1 MMMNSSFMHPHF
13 LWLLL
18 VLPIAWF
25 WHYFIKN
32 QQEVAI
38 KISTTE
44 GLSTKKSLLIQVR
57 PFLFVLKLLAL
68 GFIIIA
74 LARPRNTQKSSFTDN
89 TSGIDIVI
97 ATDVSGS
104 MLATDFKPNRLEAI
118 KEVAYNFI
126 QKRVNDRIG
135 LVVYAGESYT
145 RTPVTSDKTMLLN
158 SLKEVQYNGMVLQ
171 DGTAIGIGLGTAI
184 NRLKDSKTKSKIIIL
199 LTDGVN
205 NLGSLDPISAAEIA
219 KAYNI
224 KVYTVGVGTN
234 GMANFPV
241 AKDANGNIVFQPQKV
256 EIDEK
261 LMQEIATI
269 TNGKYFRATNNKKLE
284 AIYDE
289 IDRLEKS
296 KITENRF
303 MMFDEQFRPWL
314 LIGLFLLALE
324 MILSRTLFKSFI

>member
-1 MMMNSSFMHPHF
+1 MNSSFMHPHF

-171 DGTAIGIGLGTAI
+171 DGPAIGIGLGTAI

>member
-1 MMMNSSFMHPHF
+1 MNSAFMHPHF

-18 VLPIAWF
+18 VIPIAVF
-25 WHYFIKN
+25 WHYTTIK
-32 QQEVAI
+32 QQHPAI

-44 GLSTKKSLLIQVR
+44 GFSIPKSWVMKCR
-57 PFLFVLKLLAL
+57 PFLFLLKIVAL
-68 GFIIIA
+68 GFVIIA
-74 LARPRNTQKSSFTDN
+74 LARPRNTQKSSYTDSKN
-89 TSGIDIVI
+89 GIDIVI

-118 KEVAYNFI
+118 KKVAESFI
-126 QKRVNDRIG
+126 QKRTNDRIG

-145 RTPVTSDKTMLLN
+145 KTPVTSDKTMLL
-158 SLKEVQYNGMVLQ
+158 SALREVQYNGLVLQ

-184 NRLKDSKTKSKIIIL
+184 NRIKNSKAKSKIIIL

-205 NLGSLDPISAAEIA
+205 NVGSLDPISAAEIA
-219 KAYNI
+219 KDYGI

-241 AKDANGNIVFQPQKV
+241 AKDSNGNIVFQPQKV

-261 LMQEIATI
+261 ILQEIAAI
-269 TNGKYFRATNNKKLE
+269 TKGKYFRATDNNKLE

-289 IDRLEKS
+289 IDGLEKS
-296 KITENRF
+296 KITENRL
-303 MMFDEQFRPWL
+303 MLFDEQFRTWL
-314 LIGLFLLALE
+314 LIGLFVLVLE
-324 MILSRTLFKSFI
+324 MLLSRTLFKSFI

>member
-1 MMMNSSFMHPHF
+1 MNSSFMHPHF

-18 VLPIAWF
+18 VIPIALF

-32 QQEVAI
+32 QQEVAL
-38 KISTTE
+38 KMSTTE
-44 GLSTKKSLLIQVR
+44 GLSRQKTLLIKLR
-57 PFLFVLKLLAL
+57 PFLYVLKLLAL

-74 LARPRNTQKSSFTDN
+74 LARPRNTQKSSYTDN

-118 KEVAYNFI
+118 KEVAYTFI
-126 QKRVNDRIG
+126 QKRTNDRIG

-145 RTPVTSDKTMLLN
+145 RTPVTSDKAMLLN

-171 DGTAIGIGLGTAI
+171 DGTAIGIGLATAI

-219 KAYNI
+219 KSYGI
-224 KVYTVGVGTN
+224 KVYTVGVGSN

-261 LMQEIATI
+261 LMQEIAAT
-269 TNGKYFRATNNKKLE
+269 TNGKYFRATDNKKLE

-314 LIGLFLLALE
+314 LMGLFLLALE
-324 MILSRTLFKSFI
+324 MILSRTIFKSFI

>member
-1 MMMNSSFMHPHF
+1 MMNSSFMHPHF

-18 VLPIAWF
+18 VLPIALF

-32 QQEVAI
+32 QQDVAL
-38 KISTTE
+38 KMSTTE
-44 GLSTKKSLLIQVR
+44 GLSTKKTLLIQLR
-57 PFLFVLKLLAL
+57 PFLYVLKLLAL

-74 LARPRNTQKSSFTDN
+74 LARPRNTQKSSYTDN

-118 KEVAYNFI
+118 KEVAHSFI

-145 RTPVTSDKTMLLN
+145 RTPVTSDKAMLLN

-171 DGTAIGIGLGTAI
+171 DGTAIGIGLATAI

-219 KAYNI
+219 KAYGI

-241 AKDANGNIVFQPQKV
+241 AKDTNGNIVFQPQKV

-261 LMQEIATI
+261 LMQEIATT
-269 TNGKYFRATNNKKLE
+269 TNGKYFRATDNKKLE

-314 LIGLFLLALE
+314 LMGLFLLVLE
-324 MILSRTLFKSFI
+324 MILSRTIFKSFI

>member
-1 MMMNSSFMHPHF
+1 MNSSFMHPHF

-18 VLPIAWF
+18 VLPVVLY

-32 QQEVAI
+32 QQEVAL
-38 KISTTE
+38 KMSTIE
-44 GLSTKKSLLIQVR
+44 GLSTKKSLLIKLR
-57 PFLFVLKLLAL
+57 PFLYILKLLAL

-74 LARPRNTQKSSFTDN
+74 LARPRNTQKSSYTDN

-126 QKRVNDRIG
+126 QKRTNDRMG

-145 RTPVTSDKTMLLN
+145 RTPVTSDKAMLLN

-171 DGTAIGIGLGTAI
+171 DGTAIGIGLATSI

-219 KAYNI
+219 KTYGI

-269 TNGKYFRATNNKKLE
+269 TKGKYFRATDNKKLE

>member
-1 MMMNSSFMHPHF
+1 MNSSFMHPHF

-18 VLPIAWF
+18 VIPIALF

-32 QQEVAI
+32 QQDVAL
-38 KISTTE
+38 KMSTTE
-44 GLSTKKSLLIQVR
+44 GLSTKKSLLIQLR
-57 PFLFVLKLLAL
+57 PFLYVLKLLAL

-74 LARPRNTQKSSFTDN
+74 LARPRNTQKSSYTDN

-118 KEVAYNFI
+118 KEVAHTFI

-145 RTPVTSDKTMLLN
+145 RTPVTSDKAMLLN

-171 DGTAIGIGLGTAI
+171 DGTAIGIGLATAI

-205 NLGSLDPISAAEIA
+205 NVGSLDPISAAEIA
-219 KAYNI
+219 KEYGI

-241 AKDANGNIVFQPQKV
+241 AKDTNGNIVFQPQKV

-261 LMQEIATI
+261 LMQEIATT
-269 TNGKYFRATNNKKLE
+269 TNGKYFRATDNKKLE

>member
-1 MMMNSSFMHPHF
+1 MNSSFMHPHF

-18 VLPIAWF
+18 VIPIALF

-32 QQEVAI
+32 QQEVAL
-38 KISTTE
+38 KMSTTE
-44 GLSTKKSLLIQVR
+44 GLSKQKTLLIKLR

-74 LARPRNTQKSSFTDN
+74 LARPRNTQKSSYTDN

-118 KEVAYNFI
+118 KEVAYSFI

-145 RTPVTSDKTMLLN
+145 RTPVTSDKAMLLN

-171 DGTAIGIGLGTAI
+171 DGTAIGIGLATAI

-219 KAYNI
+219 KAYGI

-241 AKDANGNIVFQPQKV
+241 AKDANGNIIFQPQKV

-261 LMQEIATI
+261 LMQEIADA
-269 TNGKYFRATNNKKLE
+269 TNGKYFRATDNKKLE

-314 LIGLFLLALE
+314 LMGLFLLALE
-324 MILSRTLFKSFI
+324 MILGRTIFKSFI

>member
-1 MMMNSSFMHPHF
+1 MNSSFMHPHF

-18 VLPIAWF
+18 VIPIALF

-32 QQEVAI
+32 QQDVAL
-38 KISTTE
+38 KMSTTE
-44 GLSTKKSLLIQVR
+44 GLSTKKSLLIQLR
-57 PFLFVLKLLAL
+57 PFLYVLKLLAL

-74 LARPRNTQKSSFTDN
+74 LARPRNTQKSSYTDN

-118 KEVAYNFI
+118 KEVAHSFI
-126 QKRVNDRIG
+126 QKRTNDRIG

-145 RTPVTSDKTMLLN
+145 RTPVTSDKAMLLN
-158 SLKEVQYNGMVLQ
+158 SLKEVQYNGLVLQ
-171 DGTAIGIGLGTAI
+171 DGTAIGIGLATAI

-205 NLGSLDPISAAEIA
+205 NVGSLDPISAAEIA
-219 KAYNI
+219 KAYGI

-241 AKDANGNIVFQPQKV
+241 AKDANGTIVFQPQKV

-261 LMQEIATI
+261 LMQEIATT
-269 TNGKYFRATNNKKLE
+269 TNGKYFRATDNKKLE

-314 LIGLFLLALE
+314 LIGLFLLVLE
-324 MILSRTLFKSFI
+324 MIVSRTIFKSFI

>member
-1 MMMNSSFMHPHF
+1 MNSSFMYPHF

-18 VLPIAWF
+18 VIPIALF

-32 QQEVAI
+32 QQDVAL
-38 KISTTE
+38 KMSTTE
-44 GLSTKKSLLIQVR
+44 GLSRQKTLLIKLR
-57 PFLFVLKLLAL
+57 PFLYVLKLLAL

-74 LARPRNTQKSSFTDN
+74 LARPRNTQKSSYTDN

-118 KEVAYNFI
+118 KEVAHTFI

-145 RTPVTSDKTMLLN
+145 RTPVTSDKAMLLN

-171 DGTAIGIGLGTAI
+171 DGTAIGIGLATAI

-205 NLGSLDPISAAEIA
+205 NVGSLDPISAAEIA
-219 KAYNI
+219 KEYGI

-261 LMQEIATI
+261 LMQEIATK
-269 TNGKYFRATNNKKLE
+269 TNGKYFRATDNKKLE

-324 MILSRTLFKSFI
+324 MILSGTLFKSFI

>member
-1 MMMNSSFMHPHF
+1 MNSSFMHPHF
-13 LWLLL
+13 LWLLW
-18 VLPIAWF
+18 VIPIALF
-25 WHYFIKN
+25 WHYFIKD
-32 QQEVAI
+32 QQDVAI
-38 KISTTE
+38 KMSTTE
-44 GLSTKKSLLIQVR
+44 GLSTKKTLLIKLR
-57 PFLFVLKLLAL
+57 PFLYVLKLLAL

-74 LARPRNTQKSSFTDN
+74 LARPRNTQKSSYTDN

-118 KEVAYNFI
+118 KEVAESFI

-145 RTPVTSDKTMLLN
+145 RTPVTSDKAMLLK

-219 KAYNI
+219 KAYGI

-261 LMQEIATI
+261 LMQEIAAT
-269 TNGKYFRATNNKKLE
+269 TNGKYFRATDNKKLE

-314 LIGLFLLALE
+314 LMGLFLLALE
-324 MILSRTLFKSFI
+324 MILSRTIFKSFI

>member
-1 MMMNSSFMHPHF
+1 MHPHF

-18 VLPIAWF
+18 VIPIALY

-32 QQEVAI
+32 QQEVVL
-38 KISTTE
+38 KMSTIE

-57 PFLFVLKLLAL
+57 PFLYVLKLLAL

-74 LARPRNTQKSSFTDN
+74 LARPRNTQKSSYTDN

-126 QKRVNDRIG
+126 QKRTNDRMG

-145 RTPVTSDKTMLLN
+145 RTPVTSDKAMLLN

-171 DGTAIGIGLGTAI
+171 DGTAIGIGLATAI

-205 NLGSLDPISAAEIA
+205 NVGSLDPISAAEIA
-219 KAYNI
+219 KSYGI

-269 TNGKYFRATNNKKLE
+269 TNGKYFRATDNKKLE

>member
-1 MMMNSSFMHPHF
+1 MSSSFMHPHF

-18 VLPIAWF
+18 VLPVALY
-25 WHYFIKN
+25 WHYFIQN

-38 KISTTE
+38 KMSTTE
-44 GLSTKKSLLIQVR
+44 GLSTKTSLLIQVR

-74 LARPRNTQKSSFTDN
+74 LARPRNTQKSSYTDN

-126 QKRVNDRIG
+126 QKRTNDRIG

-145 RTPVTSDKTMLLN
+145 RTPVTSDKAMLLN

-171 DGTAIGIGLGTAI
+171 DGTAIGIGLATAI

-219 KAYNI
+219 KTYGI

-261 LMQEIATI
+261 ILQEIAAT
-269 TNGKYFRATNNKKLE
+269 TNGKYFRATDNKKLE

-314 LIGLFLLALE
+314 LIGLFVLALE

>member
-1 MMMNSSFMHPHF
+1 MNSSFMHPHF

-18 VLPIAWF
+18 VIPIALF

-32 QQEVAI
+32 QQDVAL
-38 KISTTE
+38 KMSTTE
-44 GLSTKKSLLIQVR
+44 GLSRQKTVLIKLR
-57 PFLFVLKLLAL
+57 PFLYLLKLLAL
-68 GFIIIA
+68 VFIIIA
-74 LARPRNTQKSSFTDN
+74 LARPRNTQKSSYTDN

-118 KEVAYNFI
+118 KEVAYSFI
-126 QKRVNDRIG
+126 QKRTNDRIG

-171 DGTAIGIGLGTAI
+171 DGTAIGIGLATAI

-219 KAYNI
+219 KSYGI

-261 LMQEIATI
+261 LMQEIAAT
-269 TNGKYFRATNNKKLE
+269 TNGKYFRATDNKKLE

-324 MILSRTLFKSFI
+324 MILSRTIFKSFI

>member
-1 MMMNSSFMHPHF
+1 MHPHF

-18 VLPIAWF
+18 VLPIAF
-25 WHYFIKN
+25 YWHYFIKN
-32 QQEVAI
+32 QQDVAL
-38 KISTTE
+38 KMSTTE
-44 GLSTKKSLLIQVR
+44 GLSTQKTLLIKLR
-57 PFLFVLKLLAL
+57 PFLYVLKLLAL

-74 LARPRNTQKSSFTDN
+74 LARPRNTQKSSYTDN

-145 RTPVTSDKTMLLN
+145 RTPVTSDKGMLLN

-171 DGTAIGIGLGTAI
+171 DGTAIGIGLATAI

-261 LMQEIATI
+261 ILQEIATT
-269 TNGKYFRATNNKKLE
+269 TNGKYFRATDNKKLE

-314 LIGLFLLALE
+314 LIGLFFLALE
-324 MILSRTLFKSFI
+324 MILSRTIFKSFI

>member
-1 MMMNSSFMHPHF
+1 MNSSFMHPHF
-13 LWLLL
+13 LWFLL
-18 VLPIAWF
+18 VLPIALF

-32 QQEVAI
+32 QKDVAL
-38 KISTTE
+38 KMSTTE
-44 GLSTKKSLLIQVR
+44 GLSTKKTLLIKFR
-57 PFLFVLKLLAL
+57 PFLYVLKLLAL

-74 LARPRNTQKSSFTDN
+74 LARPRNTEKSSYTDN

-97 ATDVSGS
+97 TTDVSGS

-158 SLKEVQYNGMVLQ
+158 SLQEVQYNGMVLQ

-219 KAYNI
+219 KAYGI

-261 LMQEIATI
+261 ILQEIAAT
-269 TNGKYFRATNNKKLE
+269 TNGKYFRATDNKKLE
-284 AIYDE
+284 AIYNE

>member
-1 MMMNSSFMHPHF
+1 MNSSFMHPHF

-18 VLPIAWF
+18 VIPIALF

-32 QQEVAI
+32 QQDVAL
-38 KISTTE
+38 KMSTTE
-44 GLSTKKSLLIQVR
+44 GLSTKKTLLIKLR

-74 LARPRNTQKSSFTDN
+74 LARPRNTQKSSYTDN

-118 KEVAYNFI
+118 KEVAHSFI
-126 QKRVNDRIG
+126 QKRTNDRIG

-145 RTPVTSDKTMLLN
+145 RTPVTSDKAMLLN
-158 SLKEVQYNGMVLQ
+158 SLKEVQYNGLVLQ
-171 DGTAIGIGLGTAI
+171 DGTAIGIGLATAI

-205 NLGSLDPISAAEIA
+205 NVGSLDPISAAEIA
-219 KAYNI
+219 KAYGI

-241 AKDANGNIVFQPQKV
+241 AKDTNGNIVFQPQKV

-261 LMQEIATI
+261 LMQEIATT
-269 TNGKYFRATNNKKLE
+269 TNGKYFRATDNKKLE

-314 LIGLFLLALE
+314 LIGLFLLVLE
-324 MILSRTLFKSFI
+324 MIVSRTLFKSFI

>member
-1 MMMNSSFMHPHF
+1 MNSSFMHPHF

-18 VLPIAWF
+18 VIPIALF

-32 QQEVAI
+32 QQDVAL
-38 KISTTE
+38 KMSTTE
-44 GLSTKKSLLIQVR
+44 GLSRQKTLLIKLR
-57 PFLFVLKLLAL
+57 PFLYVLKLLAL

-74 LARPRNTQKSSFTDN
+74 LARPRNTQKSSYTDN

-118 KEVAYNFI
+118 KEVAHTFI

-145 RTPVTSDKTMLLN
+145 RTPVTSDKAMLLN

-171 DGTAIGIGLGTAI
+171 DGTAIGIGLATAI

-205 NLGSLDPISAAEIA
+205 NVGSLDPISAAEIA
-219 KAYNI
+219 KEYGI

-269 TNGKYFRATNNKKLE
+269 TNGKYFRATDNKKLE

>member
-1 MMMNSSFMHPHF
+1 MNSAFMHPHF

-18 VLPIAWF
+18 VIPIAVF
-25 WHYFIKN
+25 WQYKIAKR
-32 QQEVAI
+32 QQPAI
-38 KISTTE
+38 KISSTV
-44 GLSTKKSLLIQVR
+44 GLSIKKSWIIKCR
-57 PFLFVLKLLAL
+57 TFLFWLKIMAL
-68 GFIIIA
+68 GFVIIA
-74 LARPRNTQKSSFTDN
+74 LARPRNTQKSSFTASKN
-89 TSGIDIVI
+89 GIDIVI

-118 KEVAYNFI
+118 KKVAETFI
-126 QKRVNDRIG
+126 QKRTNDRIG

-145 RTPVTSDKTMLLN
+145 KTPVTSDKIMLLN
-158 SLKEVQYNGMVLQ
+158 ALREVQYNGLVLQ

-184 NRLKDSKTKSKIIIL
+184 NRIKNSKAKSKIIIL

-205 NLGSLDPISAAEIA
+205 NVGSLDPVSAAEIA
-219 KAYNI
+219 KDFGI

-241 AKDANGNIVFQPQKV
+241 AKDSNGNIIFQPQKV

-261 LMQEIATI
+261 ILQEIASI
-269 TNGKYFRATNNKKLE
+269 TKGKYFRATDNTKLQ

-289 IDRLEKS
+289 IDGLEKS
-296 KITENRF
+296 KITENQLLL
-303 MMFDEQFRPWL
+303 FDEQFRVWL
-314 LIGLFLLALE
+314 LIGLFFLVLE

>member
-1 MMMNSSFMHPHF
+1 MNSSFMHPHF

-18 VLPIAWF
+18 VLPIALF

-32 QQEVAI
+32 QQEVAL
-38 KISTTE
+38 KMSTIE
-44 GLSTKKSLLIQVR
+44 GLSTKKSLLIKLR
-57 PFLFVLKLLAL
+57 PFLYVLKLLAL

-74 LARPRNTQKSSFTDN
+74 LARPRNTQKSSYTDN

-126 QKRVNDRIG
+126 QKRTNDRMG

-171 DGTAIGIGLGTAI
+171 DGTAIGIGLATAI

-205 NLGSLDPISAAEIA
+205 NVGSLDPISAAEIA
-219 KAYNI
+219 KSYGI

-269 TNGKYFRATNNKKLE
+269 TNGKYFRATDNKKLE

>member
-1 MMMNSSFMHPHF
+1 MNSSFMHPHF

-18 VLPIAWF
+18 VLPVALY

-32 QQEVAI
+32 QQEVAL
-38 KISTTE
+38 KMSTIE
-44 GLSTKKSLLIQVR
+44 GLSTKKSLLIQLR
-57 PFLFVLKLLAL
+57 PFLYVLKLLAL

-74 LARPRNTQKSSFTDN
+74 LARPRNTQKSSYTDN

-118 KEVAYNFI
+118 KEVAHSFI

-145 RTPVTSDKTMLLN
+145 RTPVTSDKAMLLN

-171 DGTAIGIGLGTAI
+171 DGTAIGIGLATAI

-219 KAYNI
+219 KAYGI

-241 AKDANGNIVFQPQKV
+241 AKDTNGNIVFQPQKV

-261 LMQEIATI
+261 LMQEIATT
-269 TNGKYFRATNNKKLE
+269 TNGKYFRATDNKKLE

-314 LIGLFLLALE
+314 LMGLFLLVLE
-324 MILSRTLFKSFI
+324 MILSRTIFKSFI

>member
-1 MMMNSSFMHPHF
+1 MNSSFMHPHF

-18 VLPIAWF
+18 VIPIALF

-32 QQEVAI
+32 QQEVAL
-38 KISTTE
+38 KMSTIE
-44 GLSTKKSLLIQVR
+44 GLSSKKSLLIKLR
-57 PFLFVLKLLAL
+57 PFLYVLKLLAL

-74 LARPRNTQKSSFTDN
+74 LARPRNTQKSSYTNN

-126 QKRVNDRIG
+126 QKRTNDRMG

-171 DGTAIGIGLGTAI
+171 DGTAIGIGLATAI

-205 NLGSLDPISAAEIA
+205 NVGSLDPISAAEIA
-219 KAYNI
+219 KSYGI

-241 AKDANGNIVFQPQKV
+241 AKDANGNIIFQPQKV

-269 TNGKYFRATNNKKLE
+269 TNGKYFRATDNKKLE

>member
-1 MMMNSSFMHPHF
+1 MNSSFMHSHF

-18 VLPIAWF
+18 VIPIALF
-25 WHYFIKN
+25 WQYRVKN
-32 QQEVAI
+32 QQEVAL
-38 KISTTE
+38 KMSTTE
-44 GLSTKKSLLIQVR
+44 GLSTQKTWLLKLR
-57 PFLFVLKLLAL
+57 PFLYVLKLLAL
-68 GFIIIA
+68 CFIIIA
-74 LARPRNTQKSSFTDN
+74 LARPRNTQKSNYTDS

-118 KEVAYNFI
+118 KKVAETFV

-145 RTPVTSDKTMLLN
+145 RTPVTSDKAMLLN
-158 SLKEVQYNGMVLQ
+158 SLREVQYNGMVLQ
-171 DGTAIGIGLGTAI
+171 DGTAIGIGLATAI
-184 NRLKDSKTKSKIIIL
+184 NRLKDSTTKTKIIIL

-219 KAYNI
+219 KAYGI

-241 AKDANGNIVFQPQKV
+241 AKDANGTIVFQPQKV

-261 LMQEIATI
+261 LMNEIATI
-269 TNGKYFRATNNKKLE
+269 TNGKYFRATDNQKLE
-284 AIYDE
+284 VIYEE

-296 KITENRF
+296 KITENKF
-303 MMFDEQFRPWL
+303 MMFDEQFRSWL
-314 LIGLFLLALE
+314 LIGLFLLVLE
-324 MILSRTLFKSFI
+324 MIVSRTLFKSFI

>member
-1 MMMNSSFMHPHF
+1 MSSSFMHPHF

-18 VLPIAWF
+18 IIPIALF
-25 WHYFIKN
+25 WHFYIKN
-32 QQEVAI
+32 QQEVAL
-38 KISTTE
+38 KMSTTE
-44 GLSTKKSLLIQVR
+44 GLSAHKSWLIKVR
-57 PFLFVLKLLAL
+57 PYLFLLKLVAIS
-68 GFIIIA
+68 FVIVA
-74 LARPRNTQKSSFTDN
+74 LARPRNTQKSNYTDSTN
-89 TSGIDIVI
+89 GIDIVI

-118 KEVAYNFI
+118 KQVAQTFI

-145 RTPVTSDKTMLLN
+145 RVPVTSDKNMLLN

-219 KAYNI
+219 KTYGI

-234 GMANFPV
+234 GTANFPV
-241 AKDANGNIVFQPQKV
+241 SKDADGNIIFQPQKV
-256 EIDEK
+256 EIDES
-261 LMQEIATI
+261 LMQNIAQI
-269 TNGKYFRATNNKKLE
+269 TNGKYFRATDNKKLE
-284 AIYDE
+284 DIYNE
-289 IDRLEKS
+289 IDQLEKS

-324 MILSRTLFKSFI
+324 MILSRTIFKSFI

>member
-1 MMMNSSFMHPHF
+1 MNSSFMHPHF

-18 VLPIAWF
+18 VFPVALY

-32 QQEVAI
+32 QQDVAL
-38 KISTTE
+38 KMSTIE
-44 GLSTKKSLLIQVR
+44 GLSTKKSLLIKLR
-57 PFLFVLKLLAL
+57 PFLYILKLLAL

-74 LARPRNTQKSSFTDN
+74 LARPRNTQKSSYTDN

-118 KEVAYNFI
+118 KEVAHSFI

-145 RTPVTSDKTMLLN
+145 RTPVTSDKAMLLN

-171 DGTAIGIGLGTAI
+171 DGTAIGIGLATAI
-184 NRLKDSKTKSKIIIL
+184 NRLKDSKTNSKIIIL

-219 KAYNI
+219 KAYGI

-241 AKDANGNIVFQPQKV
+241 AKDTNGNIVFQPQKV

-261 LMQEIATI
+261 LMQEIATT
-269 TNGKYFRATNNKKLE
+269 TNGKYFRATDNKKLE

-314 LIGLFLLALE
+314 LMGLFLLVLE
-324 MILSRTLFKSFI
+324 MILSRTIFKSFI

>member
-1 MMMNSSFMHPHF
+1 MNSAFMHPHF

-18 VLPIAWF
+18 IIPIAVF
-25 WHYFIKN
+25 WHFVTIK
-32 QQEVAI
+32 QQHPAI

-44 GLSTKKSLLIQVR
+44 GFSAPKSWVMKCR
-57 PFLFVLKLLAL
+57 PFLFLLKVVVL
-68 GFIIIA
+68 GFVIIA
-74 LARPRNTQKSSFTDN
+74 LARPRNTQKSSYTDSKN
-89 TSGIDIVI
+89 GIEIVI

-118 KEVAYNFI
+118 KKVAESFI
-126 QKRVNDRIG
+126 QKRINDRIG

-145 RTPVTSDKTMLLN
+145 KTPVTSDKTMLL
-158 SLKEVQYNGMVLQ
+158 SALREVQYNGLVLQ

-184 NRLKDSKTKSKIIIL
+184 NRIKNSKAKSKIIIL

-205 NLGSLDPISAAEIA
+205 NVGSLDPISAAEIA
-219 KAYNI
+219 KDYGI

-241 AKDANGNIVFQPQKV
+241 AKDSNGNIVFQPQKV

-261 LMQEIATI
+261 ILQEIAAI
-269 TNGKYFRATNNKKLE
+269 TKGKYFRATDNNKLE

-289 IDRLEKS
+289 IDGLEKS
-296 KITENRF
+296 KISENRL
-303 MMFDEQFRPWL
+303 MLFDEQFRSWL
-314 LIGLFLLALE
+314 LIGLFVLILE

>member
-1 MMMNSSFMHPHF
+1 MNSSFMHPHF

-104 MLATDFKPNRLEAI
+104 MLATDFKPNRLESI
-118 KEVAYNFI
+118 KELAYNFI

>member
-1 MMMNSSFMHPHF
+1 MHPHF

-18 VLPIAWF
+18 VLPIALF

-32 QQEVAI
+32 QQEVAL
-38 KISTTE
+38 KMSTIE
-44 GLSTKKSLLIQVR
+44 GLSTKKSLLIKLR
-57 PFLFVLKLLAL
+57 PFLYVLKLLAL

-74 LARPRNTQKSSFTDN
+74 LARPRNTQKSSYTDN

-126 QKRVNDRIG
+126 QKRTNDRMG

-171 DGTAIGIGLGTAI
+171 DGTAIGIGLATAI

-219 KAYNI
+219 KTYGI

-269 TNGKYFRATNNKKLE
+269 TNGKYFRATDNKKLE

>member
-1 MMMNSSFMHPHF
+1 MNSSFMHPHF

-18 VLPIAWF
+18 VIPIALF

-32 QQEVAI
+32 QQDVAL
-38 KISTTE
+38 KMSTTE
-44 GLSTKKSLLIQVR
+44 GLSKQKTLLIKLR
-57 PFLFVLKLLAL
+57 PYLFVLKLLAL
-68 GFIIIA
+68 GFIIVA
-74 LARPRNTQKSSFTDN
+74 LARPRNTQKSSYTDN
-89 TSGIDIVI
+89 TSGIDIII
-97 ATDVSGS
+97 APDVSGS

-118 KEVAYNFI
+118 KEVAHNFI

-145 RTPVTSDKTMLLN
+145 RTPITSDKAMLLN

-171 DGTAIGIGLGTAI
+171 DGTAIGIGLATAI
-184 NRLKDSKTKSKIIIL
+184 NRIKDSKTKSKIIIL

-205 NLGSLDPISAAEIA
+205 NVGSLDPISAAEIA
-219 KAYNI
+219 KSYGI

-234 GMANFPV
+234 GTANFPV
-241 AKDANGNIVFQPQKV
+241 SKDANGNIIFEPQKV

-261 LMQEIATI
+261 LMQDIAAI
-269 TNGKYFRATNNKKLE
+269 TGGKYFRATDNKKLE

-324 MILSRTLFKSFI
+324 MILSRTIFKSFI

>member
-1 MMMNSSFMHPHF
+1 MMNSSFMHPHF

-18 VLPIAWF
+18 VIPIALF

-32 QQEVAI
+32 QQDVAL
-38 KISTTE
+38 KMSTTE
-44 GLSTKKSLLIQVR
+44 GLSRQKTLLIKLR
-57 PFLFVLKLLAL
+57 PFLYVLKLLAL

-74 LARPRNTQKSSFTDN
+74 LARPRNTQKSSYTDN

-118 KEVAYNFI
+118 KEVAHTFI

-145 RTPVTSDKTMLLN
+145 RTPVTSDKAMLLN

-171 DGTAIGIGLGTAI
+171 DGTAIGIGLATAI

-205 NLGSLDPISAAEIA
+205 NVGSLDPISAAEIA
-219 KAYNI
+219 KEYGI

-261 LMQEIATI
+261 LMQEIATK
-269 TNGKYFRATNNKKLE
+269 TNGKYFRATDNKKLE

>member
-1 MMMNSSFMHPHF
+1 MNSAFMHPHF

-18 VLPIAWF
+18 VIPIAVF
-25 WHYFIKN
+25 WHYITIK
-32 QQEVAI
+32 QQHPAL

-44 GLSTKKSLLIQVR
+44 GFSIPKSWVMKCR
-57 PFLFVLKLLAL
+57 PFLFLLKIVAL
-68 GFIIIA
+68 GFVIIA
-74 LARPRNTQKSSFTDN
+74 LARPRNTQKSSYTDSKN
-89 TSGIDIVI
+89 GIDIII

-118 KEVAYNFI
+118 KKVAETFI
-126 QKRVNDRIG
+126 KKRTNDRIG

-145 RTPVTSDKTMLLN
+145 RTPVTSDKTMLLQ
-158 SLKEVQYNGMVLQ
+158 SLKEVQYNGLILQ

-184 NRLKDSKTKSKIIIL
+184 NRIKNSKAKSKIIIL

-205 NLGSLDPISAAEIA
+205 NVGSLDPISAAEIA
-219 KAYNI
+219 KDYGI

-241 AKDANGNIVFQPQKV
+241 AKDSNGNIVFQPQKV

-261 LMQEIATI
+261 ILQEIAAI
-269 TNGKYFRATNNKKLE
+269 TKGKYFRATDNNKLE

-289 IDRLEKS
+289 IDGLEKS
-296 KITENRF
+296 KIIENRL
-303 MMFDEQFRPWL
+303 MLFDEQFRTWL
-314 LIGLFLLALE
+314 LIGLFFLVLE

>member
-1 MMMNSSFMHPHF
+1 MHPHF

-18 VLPIAWF
+18 VIPIALF
-25 WHYFIKN
+25 CHYFINN
-32 QQEVAI
+32 QQDVAL
-38 KISTTE
+38 KMSTTE
-44 GLSTKKSLLIQVR
+44 GLSTKKSLLIQLR
-57 PFLFVLKLLAL
+57 PFLYVLKLLAL

-74 LARPRNTQKSSFTDN
+74 LARPRNTQKSSYTDN

-118 KEVAYNFI
+118 KEVAHTFI

-145 RTPVTSDKTMLLN
+145 RTPVTSDKAMLLN

-171 DGTAIGIGLGTAI
+171 DGTAIGIGLATAI

-205 NLGSLDPISAAEIA
+205 NVGSLDPISAAEIA
-219 KAYNI
+219 KEYGI

-241 AKDANGNIVFQPQKV
+241 AKDTNGNIVFQPQKV

-261 LMQEIATI
+261 LMQEIATT
-269 TNGKYFRATNNKKLE
+269 TNGKYFRATDNKKLE

>member
-1 MMMNSSFMHPHF
+1 MNSSFMHPHF

-18 VLPIAWF
+18 VIPIALY

-32 QQEVAI
+32 QQEVAL
-38 KISTTE
+38 KMSTTE
-44 GLSTKKSLLIQVR
+44 GLSTKKSLLIKLR
-57 PFLFVLKLLAL
+57 PFLYILKLLAL

-74 LARPRNTQKSSFTDN
+74 LARPRNTQKSSYTDN
-89 TSGIDIVI
+89 TNGIDIVI

-126 QKRVNDRIG
+126 QKRTNDRMG

-145 RTPVTSDKTMLLN
+145 RTPVTSDKAMLLN

-171 DGTAIGIGLGTAI
+171 DGTAIGIGLATAI

-219 KAYNI
+219 KTYGI

-234 GMANFPV
+234 GIANFPV

-269 TNGKYFRATNNKKLE
+269 TNGKYFRATDNKKLE

-324 MILSRTLFKSFI
+324 MILSRTIFKSFI

>member
-1 MMMNSSFMHPHF
+1 MHPHF

-18 VLPIAWF
+18 VIPIALF

-32 QQEVAI
+32 QQDVAL
-38 KISTTE
+38 KMSTTE
-44 GLSTKKSLLIQVR
+44 GLSTKKTLLIKLR
-57 PFLFVLKLLAL
+57 PFLYVLKLLAL
-68 GFIIIA
+68 CFIIIA
-74 LARPRNTQKSSFTDN
+74 LARPRNTQKSSYTDN

-118 KEVAYNFI
+118 KEVAHSFI

-145 RTPVTSDKTMLLN
+145 RTPVTSDKAMLLN
-158 SLKEVQYNGMVLQ
+158 SLKEIQYNGMVLQ
-171 DGTAIGIGLGTAI
+171 DGTAIGIGLATAI

-205 NLGSLDPISAAEIA
+205 NVGSLDPISAAEIA
-219 KAYNI
+219 KAYGI

-261 LMQEIATI
+261 LMQEIAAT
-269 TNGKYFRATNNKKLE
+269 TNGKYFRATDNKKLE

-324 MILSRTLFKSFI
+324 MILSRTIFKSFI